1 MHVALNPPDGVA
13 PVDVIRSTLSGSTRA
28 EPDRVPRA
36 YRLGV
41 ARLEAWSRAG
51 VPSRS
56 NRYCGHSATIRG
68 RLHGITTRIYQICF
82 HKNWG
87 HEFVREREQVRF
99 LGARLI
105 LLSLGFDRAVQAAN
119 PTYPRFRDDDDTP
132 AHAQLIYIS
141 EYLVYKS
148 VQAPACSAAAVK
160 FTATTSS
167 LLTPGW
173 PILFVDRPENHLR
186 VHPPIGVGGGASRD
200 YGGASK
206 RFRVVSI
213 FGICYLYYFF

>member
-1 MHVALNPPDGVA
+1 MLSMPGWRNFHVCTVSSASFSFSFFRWGLNMHKQYNSRAQVYHLFGPVYKNFWWHEKCTWPWIPDGVA

-56 NRYCGHSATIRG
+56 NRYCGHSATICG

-99 LGARLI
+99 L
-105 LLSLGFDRAVQAAN
+105 LSLGFDRAV
-119 PTYPRFRDDDDTP
+119 R
-132 AHAQLIYIS
+132 
-141 EYLVYKS
+141 
-148 VQAPACSAAAVK
+148 
-160 FTATTSS
+160 
-167 LLTPGW
+167 PG
-173 PILFVDRPENHLR
+173 
-186 VHPPIGVGGGASRD
+186 
-200 YGGASK
+200 
-206 RFRVVSI
+206 
-213 FGICYLYYFF
+213 C